1 MKATVRLKLTL
12 GFLTVLTLGSVA
24 SMAILALLSRSLGEL
39 ERVVTVSDV
48 IDRKSLE
55 LRFDML
61 ARSDGMRGFL
71 ISTNRAEYER
81 KRQADADFLADVED
95 IKKLAPTGEIP
106 RLVAQAAEMDEK
118 ALEKIEQEILGTIA
132 VGDLELAKVT
142 YNRDYLPIR
151 RKQEAVISEIEKET
165 GREKQMALAA
175 AERSYAMARTTT
187 WVLVVG
193 VGGLGLAV
201 SLILARNLARPLVR
215 VAESMRRAAQ
225 GDLSDSLEFDERSD
239 EIGEMSRSV
248 NETYVYLKE
257 MAGVAD
263 AIAGGNLEVSIAPR
277 TTADSFGKALEAM
290 VLKLSQMIGEVRSGA
305 SALSGASAQVSAS
318 SQVLSQGTGEQ
329 AVAVNETT
337 ASLEQMRA
345 SISQNAENSRSTEQ
359 MAKDGARDA
368 EQGERAAAETIE
380 AMRAI
385 ASRIS
390 IVEEIAYQTNL
401 LALNAAIEAARAG
414 SHGRGFA
421 VVATEVRKLAEKSQ
435 AAAQDIGRL
444 ASSSIGVAERSGQL
458 LRDLAPS
465 IRKTADLVQ
474 QVAATSAEQA
484 SGVGQVNRAMAS
496 VDQVTQRNASAAE
509 ELASTAEEMAAQ
521 AKTLEHLVTFFRV
534 GMPVV
539 PSSGSFRSLS
549 LAPPVKPSL
558 VWPAGAR
565 LDHPSAARPDR
576 GSRH

>member
-151 RKQEAVISEIEKET
+151 RKQEALISEIEKET

-290 VLKLSQMIGEVRSGA
+290 VRKLSQMIGEVRSGA

>member
-151 RKQEAVISEIEKET
+151 RKQEALISEIEKET

-290 VLKLSQMIGEVRSGA
+290 VRKLSQMIGEVRSGA

-444 ASSSIGVAERSGQL
+444 ASSSIAVAERSGQL

-465 IRKTADLVQ
+465 IRRTADLVQ

-534 GMPVV
+534 GMPV
-539 PSSGSFRSLS
+539 
-549 LAPPVKPSL
+549 PVKQR
-558 VWPAGAR
+558 AGGVGATG
-565 LDHPSAARPDR
+565 RPR
-576 GSRH
+576 AV

>member
-12 GFLTVLTLGSVA
+12 GFLTVLALGSVA

-95 IKKLAPTGEIP
+95 IKRLAPTGEIP

-132 VGDLELAKVT
+132 AGDLELAKVA

-151 RKQEAVISEIEKET
+151 RKQEAVISDIEKET

-175 AERSYAMARTTT
+175 AEMSYAMARTTT

-290 VLKLSQMIGEVRSGA
+290 VRKLSQMIGEVRSGA

-444 ASSSIGVAERSGQL
+444 ASSSIAVAERSGQL

-534 GMPVV
+534 GMPV
-539 PSSGSFRSLS
+539 
-549 LAPPVKPSL
+549 PVKPLL

-565 LDHPSAARPDR
+565 LDHPSAACHQSGADR
-576 GSRH
+576 R

>member
-1 MKATVRLKLTL
+1 
-12 GFLTVLTLGSVA
+12 
-24 SMAILALLSRSLGEL
+24 MAILALLSRSLGEL

-132 VGDLELAKVT
+132 TGDLELAKVT

-201 SLILARNLARPLVR
+201 SLILAGNLARPLVR

-225 GDLSDSLEFDERSD
+225 GDLSDSLEFDERTD

-318 SQVLSQGTGEQ
+318 SQVLSQGTSEQ
-329 AVAVNETT
+329 AAAVNETT
-337 ASLEQMRA
+337 ASLEQMSA
-345 SISQNAENSRSTEQ
+345 SISQNAENSRRTEQ

-390 IVEEIAYQTNL
+390 IIEEIAYQTNL

-435 AAAQDIGRL
+435 VAAQDIGRL
-444 ASSSIGVAERSGQL
+444 ASSSVSVAERSGQL

-465 IRKTADLVQ
+465 IRETADLVQ
-474 QVAATSAEQA
+474 QVAAASAEQA

-539 PSSGSFRSLS
+539 PSSDSFRPPSLS
-549 LAPPVKPSL
+549 PSVKPLL